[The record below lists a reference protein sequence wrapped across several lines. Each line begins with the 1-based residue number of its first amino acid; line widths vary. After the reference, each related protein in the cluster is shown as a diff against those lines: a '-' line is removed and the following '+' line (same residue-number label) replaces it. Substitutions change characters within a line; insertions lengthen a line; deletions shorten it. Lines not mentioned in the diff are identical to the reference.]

1 MEEQSRLRGENART
15 KEEIG
20 RIDALSARARSAISP
35 SRSSFGGGVS
45 GIGNGISEEE
55 QEILDQ
61 YATIDNFESPQFK
74 NIPGTESGAVPGKS
88 RKDQGERCDKRGRH
102 HGRDDLWNNGR
113 DGHDRIQFSV
123 SKDADDSHRRR
134 NGRKCRRCFRRS
146 SGRTGV

>member
-45 GIGNGISEEE
+45 GLGSGISQEE

-74 NIPGTESGAVPGKS
+74 IYPWNGK
-88 RKDQGERCDKRGRH
+88 
-102 HGRDDLWNNGR
+102 
-113 DGHDRIQFSV
+113 
-123 SKDADDSHRRR
+123 
-134 NGRKCRRCFRRS
+134 RRC
-146 SGRTGV
+146 TGKELQRPG